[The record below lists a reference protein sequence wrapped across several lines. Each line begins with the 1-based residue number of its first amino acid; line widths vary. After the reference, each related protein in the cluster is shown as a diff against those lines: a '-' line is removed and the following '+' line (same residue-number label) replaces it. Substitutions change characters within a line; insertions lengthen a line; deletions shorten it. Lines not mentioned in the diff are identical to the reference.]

1 MPRVNS
7 PFTILAPGGFRLQ
20 CQVMPGS
27 NRFMPKTYQTI
38 INKLIKVEPGEIP
51 AAALSFLFVFML
63 MTAYYVLRPVR
74 DAMSSDWTDAE
85 LSWLWTLNFFLSAG
99 VVLLYGY
106 VVSRINLKRLVP
118 GVYIF
123 FAGSFLLFY
132 LGSRSLADTE
142 YIDKAFYVWVSFFAL
157 FHVSVFWSFMSDI
170 YSRFQAKRLFGFFG
184 AGASIGAV
192 VGPSIPVLLGDI
204 VGVYNLLFIAA
215 LILLLIVPLIFLL
228 DKSRSQEH
236 RNTTVDTVPVTSIG
250 GSFLGGFI
258 DFLNH
263 RFLLGIG
270 LFILLY
276 TVMSSF
282 VYFELKNV
290 MVEYDRATRAQYWG
304 MMDLSVNSLA
314 IFTSLFATSRLATR
328 FGLAVT
334 LALVPVIMVFGWIAV
349 AIAPGIGLLIGLQII
364 RRAGNYAITRP
375 GREMLFTGVGRE
387 TRFKTK
393 PVIDIVVYRGGDVL
407 AGWSYTGLAQGI
419 GFGLGAIAWV
429 AALIALCWT
438 LVAIFLG
445 RRFESKSNG
454 AELSSNVPVE
464 RINE

>member
-1 MPRVNS
+1 
-7 PFTILAPGGFRLQ
+7 
-20 CQVMPGS
+20 MPGPFQTLV
-27 NRFMPKTYQTI
+27 NRLLKI
-38 INKLIKVEPGEIP
+38 EPEEIRP
-51 AAALSFLFVFML
+51 VALSFLFVFML

-85 LSWLWTLNFFLSAG
+85 LSWLWTLNFFISAG
-99 VVLLYGY
+99 AVVLYGF

-132 LGSRSLADTE
+132 LGTRWFDDTGT
-142 YIDKAFYVWVSFFAL
+142 IDKAFYVWVSFFAL

-170 YSRFQAKRLFGFFG
+170 YSRSQSKRLFGLLG

-192 VGPSIPVLLGDI
+192 VGPSIPVFLGDI
-204 VGVYNLLFIAA
+204 VGVYNLLFIAT
-215 LILLLIVPLIFLL
+215 LILLLIVPIIYLL
-228 DKSRSQEH
+228 DKSRSTEH
-236 RNTTVDTVPVTSIG
+236 RNTAIDTVPVKSIG
-250 GSFLGGFI
+250 GDFLGGFV

-276 TVMSSF
+276 TMMSSF

-290 MVEYDRATRAQYWG
+290 MVEYDRVTRSQYWG
-304 MMDLSVNSLA
+304 MMDLIVNSLA
-314 IFTSLFATSRLATR
+314 ILTALFATSRLATR

-334 LALVPVIMVFGWIAV
+334 LALVPVIMVFGWIMV
-349 AIAPGIGLLIGLQII
+349 AIAPGLALLIGLQII

-407 AGWSYTGLAQGI
+407 AGWTYTGLAQGI
-419 GFGLGAIAWV
+419 GLGLGAIALI
-429 AALIALCWT
+429 AALIAMCWT

-445 RRFESKSNG
+445 TRFERNNNSTESSGTVLAEASN
-454 AELSSNVPVE
+454 E
-464 RINE
+464 

>member
-1 MPRVNS
+1 MS
-7 PFTILAPGGFRLQ
+7 GPFQILINRL
-20 CQVMPGS
+20 
-27 NRFMPKTYQTI
+27 
-38 INKLIKVEPGEIP
+38 LKVEPEELRS
-51 AAALSFLFVFML
+51 AALSFLFVFML

-85 LSWLWTLNFFLSAG
+85 LSWLWTLNFFISAG
-99 VVLLYGY
+99 AVLLYGY

-123 FAGSFLLFY
+123 FAASFLLFY
-132 LGSRSLADTE
+132 LGTRWFDDTGT
-142 YIDKAFYVWVSFFAL
+142 IDKAFYIWVSFFAL

-170 YSRFQAKRLFGFFG
+170 YSRSQSKRLFGFFG

-192 VGPSIPVLLGDI
+192 AGPSIPVLLGDI

-215 LILLLIVPLIFLL
+215 LILLLIVPIILIL
-228 DKSRSQEH
+228 DKSRHTEH
-236 RNTTVDTVPVTSIG
+236 RDTAFDTVPVKSIG
-250 GSFLGGFI
+250 EDFLGGFI

-276 TVMSSF
+276 TMMSSF

-290 MVEYDRATRAQYWG
+290 MVEYDRATRSQYWG
-304 MMDLSVNSLA
+304 MMDLIVNSLA
-314 IFTSLFATSRLATR
+314 IFTALLATSRLATR

-334 LALVPVIMVFGWIAV
+334 LALVPVIMIFGWIAV
-349 AIAPGIGLLIGLQII
+349 AIAPGLALLIGLQII
-364 RRAGNYAITRP
+364 RRAGNYSITRP
-375 GREMLFTGVGRE
+375 GREMLFTGVERE

-407 AGWSYTGLAQGI
+407 AGWTYTALAQGI
-419 GFGLGAIAWV
+419 GLGLGAIAWV
-429 AALIALCWT
+429 AALIAVCWT

-445 RRFESKSNG
+445 TRFESKGNRAEPSDTVLVETSN
-454 AELSSNVPVE
+454 E
-464 RINE
+464 